1 MSALGHLRILEL
13 SNNVAGEYCGKLVA
27 DFGADVLKVES
38 PGVGSDTRR
47 SGPFAAAEATL
58 ERSGLFGY
66 LNTNKRSICL
76 DVCTPQGQETLH
88 TLLEGVDAVVDDH
101 PGGWLESIG
110 IGPGEL
116 GSRYPRLIVCS
127 ITPFG
132 YDAPATMRTAHSL
145 NVFHSSGWGYH
156 SPTEPELDKPPLKGA
171 GRFHVDY
178 ESGLSAAL
186 ALVAAV
192 YWRASSG
199 KGQFLDV
206 SQQESMAS
214 LGDYVLGQMLAGTM
228 EVSTRRQA
236 FDLRGPATFFQ
247 CRDGYVY
254 LWLSEPGHWNGL
266 RTLIGDSAWMSDFPE
281 RWLELHLSEERIWQ
295 CRAHIAQWMQG
306 QHKLE
311 VATRAQLLGVPVVPV
326 NTVKDLFE
334 SEQLL
339 FRRFFTAL
347 EHPVLGRLRYPT
359 VPYRLSA
366 TPASV
371 VRAAPLLGEHTAAV
385 LGEAV
390 AVAAKAE
397 ESQRATAAIAPRAA
411 GSERATARIETRP
424 AESGR
429 PTTGGGSPG
438 PHQSGPLQGVR
449 VLELTKI
456 WAGPYTGKLLALLG
470 AEVIRVESYDS
481 LDATRRYGVK
491 DINEAPGFQAINP
504 GKYSV
509 QLNVRTDEG
518 RRLVQELVRKSDL
531 FIENLRPGAAG
542 RLGLGYEVLRSL
554 RPDIVAV
561 SMSMYGH
568 EGPLSYQ
575 TGYAP
580 CFSALAGV
588 CHLVG
593 YEGGPP
599 RLLNVRYGDSSYGT
613 AAAFAAV
620 VALCHRQRTGQGQ
633 FVDVSAVES
642 LATMLGDSF
651 MEYSLTGRV
660 PTRDG
665 SRHPEMAPHG
675 CYPCVGDE
683 WISIA
688 VRTDEE
694 WQALC
699 EAMGEPVLASRYADR
714 RSRQVNSQEL
724 DQVVGGWT
732 RTKDARELAAA
743 LRGCGVAAFKSFNS
757 IDLVGDEH
765 LWKRGFYTHVTDNKQ
780 RSMPIVGAPW
790 RMSATPAAVHRA
802 APTLG
807 EHNDYVLGELLGLSA
822 QERQRLVEQKVVY

>member
-1 MSALGHLRILEL
+1 VSALRHLRILEL
-13 SNNVAGEYCGKLVA
+13 SNSVAGEYCGKLVG

-38 PGVGSDTRR
+38 PGAGSDTRR
-47 SGPFAAAEATL
+47 SGPFAAAGAAPES
-58 ERSGLFGY
+58 SGLFGY
-66 LNTNKRSICL
+66 LNTNKRSVCL
-76 DVCTPQGQETLH
+76 DVTSPRGQEALH
-88 TLLEGVDAVVDDH
+88 TLIEGVDAIVDDH
-101 PGGWLESIG
+101 PSGYLESLG
-110 IGPGEL
+110 IGPGDI
-116 GSRYPRLIVCS
+116 GARHPRLIVCA

-132 YDAPATMRTAHSL
+132 YDAPATMQKAYNL

-156 SPTEPELDKPPLKGA
+156 SPTEPDLGKPPLKGA
-171 GRFHVDY
+171 GRFHVEY

-199 KGQFLDV
+199 RGQFLDV
-206 SQQESMAS
+206 SQQQSMAS
-214 LGDYVLGQMLAGTM
+214 LADYVLGQMVAGTM

-247 CRDGYVY
+247 CLDGYVY
-254 LWLSEPGHWNGL
+254 LWMSEPGHWNGL
-266 RTLIGDSAWMSDFPE
+266 RTLLGEPAWMLDFPE
-281 RWLELHLSEERIWQ
+281 RWLELHLSEDRIQ
-295 CRAHIAQWMQG
+295 RCRAHIAQWMQG

-311 VATRAQLLGVPVVPV
+311 VATRAQVLGVPVVPV

-339 FRRFFTAL
+339 FRGFFPQI

-359 VPYRLSA
+359 VPYRLST
-366 TPASV
+366 TPTEI
-371 VRAAPLLGEHTAAV
+371 VRPAPLLGEHTEEI
-385 LGEAV
+385 LGEA
-390 AVAAKAE
+390 
-397 ESQRATAAIAPRAA
+397 AAIATRTVAA
-411 GSERATARIETRP
+411 P
-424 AESGR
+424 N
-429 PTTGGGSPG
+429 SPG
-438 PHQSGPLQGVR
+438 QQQAGPLQGVR

-470 AEVIRVESYDS
+470 AEVIRIESHDS

-491 DINEAPGFQAINP
+491 DINDAPGFQAVNP
-504 GKYSV
+504 GKCSV

-518 RRLVQELVRKSDL
+518 RRLVKELVRKSDL
-531 FIENLRPGAAG
+531 FIENLRPGAAD
-542 RLGLGYEVLRSL
+542 RLGLGYEVLRTL

-568 EGPLSYQ
+568 AGPLSYQ

-593 YEGGPP
+593 YEDGPP

-613 AAAFAAV
+613 AAAFAAI

-642 LATMLGDSF
+642 LAAMLGDSF

-665 SRHPEMAPHG
+665 SRHPDMAPHG

-694 WQALC
+694 WRALC
-699 EAMGEPVLASRYADR
+699 EAMGEPAVV
-714 RSRQVNSQEL
+714 SRQMHSQEL
-724 DQVVGGWT
+724 DEIVANWT
-732 RTKDARELAAA
+732 RTKDARELGAT
-743 LRGCGVAAFKSFNS
+743 LRARGVAAFKSLSS

-765 LWKRGFYTHVTDNKQ
+765 LWERGFFTHVTDNKQ
-780 RSMPIVGAPW
+780 RSIPIVGAPW

-802 APTLG
+802 APLLG

-822 QERQRLVEQKVVY
+822 GERQRLIEAKVVY

>member
-1 MSALGHLRILEL
+1 MSALRHLRILEL
-13 SNNVAGEYCGKLVA
+13 SNSVAGEYCGKLVA
-27 DFGADVLKVES
+27 DFGADVLKVER
-38 PGVGSDTRR
+38 PGVGSDTRH
-47 SGPFAAAEATL
+47 SGPFVAADATA

-66 LNTNKRSICL
+66 LNTNKRSVCL
-76 DVCTPQGQETLH
+76 DLTSRQGREALH
-88 TLLEGVDAVVDDH
+88 RLIESVDVVVDDH
-101 PGGWLESIG
+101 PRDWLDS
-110 IGPGEL
+110 L
-116 GSRYPRLIVCS
+116 GLGRDDLPSRYPGLIVCS

-132 YDAPATMRTAHSL
+132 YDAPATMQKAYAL

-156 SPTEPELDKPPLKGA
+156 SPSEPDLGKPPLKGA

-186 ALVAAV
+186 ALAAAV

-206 SQQESMAS
+206 SQQQSMATLS
-214 LGDYVLGQMLAGTM
+214 DYVLGQMVAGTM
-228 EVSTRRQA
+228 EVGARRQA

-247 CRDGYVY
+247 CLDGYVY
-254 LWLSEPGHWNGL
+254 LWLSEPGHWSGL
-266 RTLIGDSAWMSDFPE
+266 GTLMGDPAWMLDFPE
-281 RWLELHLSEERIWQ
+281 RWLELHLTEERIRN
-295 CRAHIAQWMQG
+295 CRAHIAQWMLG
-306 QHKLE
+306 QHKSD
-311 VATRAQLLGVPVVPV
+311 VATRAQKLGVPIVSV
-326 NTVKDLFE
+326 NTVQDLLE

-339 FRRFFTAL
+339 FRGFFAQV

-359 VPYRLSA
+359 VPYRLST
-366 TPASV
+366 TPASIAK
-371 VRAAPLLGEHTAAV
+371 AAPLLGEHTRAV
-385 LGEAV
+385 LDEVSTIEA
-390 AVAAKAE
+390 
-397 ESQRATAAIAPRAA
+397 RAA
-411 GSERATARIETRP
+411 GSTGSAASGRIASAPLLGPAATAASSA
-424 AESGR
+424 AELQ
-429 PTTGGGSPG
+429 T
-438 PHQSGPLQGVR
+438 GPLRGVR

-491 DINEAPGFQAINP
+491 DINDAPGFQAVNP
-504 GKYSV
+504 GKHSV
-509 QLNVRTDEG
+509 QLNARTAEG
-518 RRLVQELVRKSDL
+518 RRLIQELVRKSNI

-542 RLGLGYEVLRSL
+542 RLGLGYDVLRSL

-593 YEGGPP
+593 YQDGPP
-599 RLLNVRYGDSSYGT
+599 RLLNIRYGDSSYGT
-613 AAAFAAV
+613 AAAFAAI
-620 VALCHRQRTGQGQ
+620 VALCHQQRTGQGQ

-642 LATMLGDSF
+642 LAAMLGDSF
-651 MEYSLTGRV
+651 MGYSLTGRV

-665 SRHPEMAPHG
+665 NRHPEMAPHG

-694 WQALC
+694 WRALC
-699 EAMGEPVLASRYADR
+699 EAMGQPALADR
-714 RSRQVNSQEL
+714 FADNDSRQANSPLL
-724 DQVVGGWT
+724 DATLAAWT
-732 RTKDARELAAA
+732 GTRDARNLEAEL
-743 LRGCGVAAFKSFNS
+743 RTRGVAAFKSLNS
-757 IDLVGDEH
+757 IDLVSDEH
-765 LWKRGFYTHVTDNKQ
+765 LWKRGFYTHVTDSRP
-780 RSMPIVGAPW
+780 RSIPIVSAPW
-790 RMSATPAAVHRA
+790 QMSATPAVIHRG
-802 APTLG
+802 APMLG

-822 QERQRLVEQKVVY
+822 QARQRLIEQKVVY